1 MKSLPEIIEV
11 ISRSTYVPMA
21 AEVFGDA
28 GVDAIF
34 NVMEMAKSLYRHIEP
49 DRIAG
54 MVVIFK
60 TIPTQGNTSV
70 VLQAGHPADFA
81 SLANQTCTDLIL
93 EIGSDGR
100 AYRRTLA
107 ETPQLE
113 NLATNAV
120 VYCYK
125 SGGEE
130 FLAGTKRIPVE
141 RIDSS
146 ARSQFAIPTFS
157 NLREALQHYEREN
170 VRESTCYLFRQ
181 AWQDDNRLFF
191 KAKPE
196 AKMRDSLTQ
205 FLRNRL
211 GGDHDV
217 WPEQIVDES
226 HPVDIRVQPKFTNNR
241 LMLIEIKWLGF
252 SVANDGHITARH
264 NERRAQEGA
273 TQLAQYLDDQRRS
286 APSHI
291 VQGYY
296 VIVDGRRAN
305 LREGTTSISHID
317 GMHYETADITFDPA
331 PHLTRQD
338 FDLPYRMFAS
348 PICCD

>member
-1 MKSLPEIIEV
+1 MKSLPEIIEE
-11 ISRSTYVPMA
+11 ICKTSHVPMA
-21 AEVFGDA
+21 EAVFGTT
-28 GVDAIF
+28 GIDAIF
-34 NVMEMAKSLYRHIEP
+34 KIMEMAKSLYKHVEP
-49 DRIAG
+49 ERITG
-54 MVVIFK
+54 IVVIFK
-60 TIPTQGNTSV
+60 TVTTQGNTSQ
-70 VLQAGHPADFA
+70 LFQAEPSADFA
-81 SLANQTCTDLIL
+81 ALANQTFTNLIL

-100 AYRRTLA
+100 AYRRTLDV
-107 ETPQLE
+107 EHLDI
-113 NLATNAV
+113 LAANAV

-125 SGGEE
+125 SGNEE
-130 FLAGTKRIPVE
+130 FLAGTE
-141 RIDSS
+141 RKAVARMDYS
-146 ARSQFAIPTFS
+146 ARSQFSIPTFS

-170 VRESTCYLFRQ
+170 IRESTCYLFRQ
-181 AWQDDNRLFF
+181 AWQDDKRLFF

-241 LMLIEIKWLGF
+241 LMLIEIKWLGN
-252 SVANDGHITARH
+252 SVAQDGHVTARH
-264 NERRAQEGA
+264 NEPRAQEGA

-296 VIVDGRRAN
+296 VIIDGRRAN
-305 LREGTTSISHID
+305 LREGTTFISRKD
-317 GMHYETADITFDPA
+317 GMHYETKEITFAPA
-331 PHLTRQD
+331 PHLTRHD
-338 FDLPYRMFAS
+338 FDPPYRMFAS